1 MKSIILAVIA
11 VLFATATFAQV
22 SSEDLAV
29 YQAKLQ
35 KQKAELVKK
44 NIKLSQAQSQV
55 FWPLYETYESKELTI
70 SNARAA
76 IINDYLTQLATLTD
90 VEAAKL
96 ADRVFS
102 NDHDFTN
109 LQKSYFKKF
118 SDAIGG
124 VNALKF
130 YQLENYIRE
139 IVRLRI
145 QDEIPFIGEI
155 NKKK

>member
-1 MKSIILAVIA
+1 MKRLILATIA
-11 VLFATATFAQV
+11 VLITASAFAQV
-22 SSEDLAV
+22 STEDLAV

-35 KQKAELVKK
+35 KQKTELVKK
-44 NIKLSQAQSQV
+44 NIKLSDAQAQV
-55 FWPLYETYESKELTI
+55 FWPLYEGYEQKELTI
-70 SNARAA
+70 SNQRAA
-76 IINDYLTQLATLTD
+76 IINDYLKQLSTLTD

-96 ADRVFS
+96 ADRTFS

-124 VNALKF
+124 VNAVKF

-155 NKKK
+155 SKKK